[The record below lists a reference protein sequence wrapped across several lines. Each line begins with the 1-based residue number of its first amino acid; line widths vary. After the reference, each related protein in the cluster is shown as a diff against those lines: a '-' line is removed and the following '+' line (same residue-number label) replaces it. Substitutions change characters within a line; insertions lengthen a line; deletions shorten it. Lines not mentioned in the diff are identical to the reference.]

1 MAITQRATDWYID
14 AVNLAGGL
22 PASATDPAT
31 NQSVLIAS
39 TSALVGSEALTTAL
53 ATLSTNLTALNTSLT
68 TLNSNMSTLNSHL
81 NDLKGHASTAATAQS
96 AIKTL
101 SETTGVRTEGA
112 YTTATLPTLYKLLV
126 ERGVLLE
133 EDGALS
139 EGEQQRAA
147 DKYSEY
153 VAKAKTTFNPFE

>member
-1 MAITQRATDWYID
+1 
-14 AVNLAGGL
+14 
-22 PASATDPAT
+22 
-31 NQSVLIAS
+31 
-39 TSALVGSEALTTAL
+39 
-53 ATLSTNLTALNTSLT
+53 
-68 TLNSNMSTLNSHL
+68 
-81 NDLKGHASTAATAQS
+81 
-96 AIKTL
+96 
-101 SETTGVRTEGA
+101 
-112 YTTATLPTLYKLLV
+112 LV